1 MADKD
6 FILAPQVKTY
16 EVVLS
21 PFWEALNLVFLLH
34 DYDKYSGINERLVH
48 LAQSIS
54 PELLEQNRKVV
65 EGFWG
70 VIKPQKHYSSY
81 LTFVD
86 DLSRQDPVEMRDA
99 ALNMLCDY
107 TIKYAKEENITL
119 YRPDPSALLT
129 DFGQYAAYLKHFDK
143 HEEFNLEMLREIHAL
158 LNDPPAMKT
167 VVITHLQLMWD
178 ELLQDSTD
186 RALPLLQESVT
197 AFKNVDLSGL
207 SGMEASRVVTG
218 RDLSSTHFADMIEA
232 AARVNFVPLSYI
244 APYVSAFGFGD
255 EVWVLFGARVP
266 EGVKSRSPEL
276 SRSEMLVRLNALAD
290 DTRLRILELLTG
302 GEELFAQ
309 DIMNTLELSQSA
321 ASRHLRQL
329 SATGYLTERTKQGAK
344 CYRLNTERAHDMLRA
359 LEVFLLGK

>member
-34 DYDKYSGINERLVH
+34 DYNRYSGIHERLIH

-70 VIKPQKHYSSY
+70 VIKPKKYYPDY

-86 DLSRQDPVEMRDA
+86 DLSQQDPVELRDA
-99 ALNMLCDY
+99 ALNSVCDY
-107 TIKYAKEENITL
+107 TIKYAKEENL
-119 YRPDPSALLT
+119 QLERPDPSALLANF
-129 DFGQYAAYLKHFDK
+129 DQYAAYLKHFDK
-143 HEEFNLEMLREIHAL
+143 HEEFNPEMLREIHTL

-167 VVITHLQLMWD
+167 MVVNHLQQMWD
-178 ELLQDSTD
+178 ELLEEDIQHT
-186 RALPLLQESVT
+186 LLLLQESVQ
-197 AFKNVDLSGL
+197 AFRNVDLSGL
-207 SGMEASRVVTG
+207 STMEAARTVTG
-218 RDLSSTHFADMIEA
+218 RDLSSTYFVEMLDA
-232 AARVNFVPLSYI
+232 AALVHFVPLSYI
-244 APYVSAFGFGD
+244 APYVSAFGFGS

-276 SRSEMLVRLNALAD
+276 SRSELLVRLNALAD
-290 DTRLRILELLTG
+290 DTRLRILELLTH

-309 DIMNTLELSQSA
+309 DIMTTLELSQSA

-344 CYRLNTERAHDMLRA
+344 CYRLNTERANDMLNA